1 MERETERKNKKDIGT
16 NKNTEKSHETRDS
29 EVSKIGVMY
38 KNNGDSKPKGGGE
51 SPEFFENLVWMTSA
65 EAATYLR
72 KSYGALRV
80 MVCRGYIKPRM
91 FHRRWY
97 FKRTELDRLIENS

>member
-1 MERETERKNKKDIGT
+1 MGKGT
-16 NKNTEKSHETRDS
+16 GKENGSGS
-29 EVSKIGVMY
+29 EVGNGAENGERTGDSGIARIGVAFR
-38 KNNGDSKPKGGGE
+38 NSGDSKPKGGGE
-51 SPEFFENLVWMTSA
+51 SSEFFENLVWMTSA

-80 MVCRGYIKPRM
+80 MVCRGYIRPRM